1 MADLLRVIGRRVSM
15 MRREASLSQ
24 EQLAE
29 MAEVHPTYVSRI
41 ERGVVNPSILVL
53 QRIAKAAGGS
63 LRDLIP

>member
-1 MADLLRVIGRRVSM
+1 M